1 MEERTIHLKV
11 KVMSL
16 AAEARII
23 RQQARK
29 AKGMVKWRLNEHRTD
44 VVRVHAR
51 HNGLAYGILRGT
63 PYSAIEKKCDKKPD
77 FEKVA
82 TIAKRFG
89 SDEKMVSAWVEKA
102 EAYLEPP
109 KEMVA

>member
-23 RQQARK
+23 RQQVWK

-51 HNGLAYGILRGT
+51 HNGLAYGILRGV

>member
-23 RQQARK
+23 RQQAKK

-51 HNGLAYGILRGT
+51 HNGLAYGILRGV
-63 PYSAIEKKCDKKPD
+63 PYSAMEKKCDKKPD
-77 FEKVA
+77 FDKVA
-82 TIAKRFG
+82 AIARRFG
-89 SDEKMVSAWVEKA
+89 STGNTVSEWVKQA
-102 EAYLEPP
+102 TVYLEPA
-109 KEMVA
+109 KDMVA